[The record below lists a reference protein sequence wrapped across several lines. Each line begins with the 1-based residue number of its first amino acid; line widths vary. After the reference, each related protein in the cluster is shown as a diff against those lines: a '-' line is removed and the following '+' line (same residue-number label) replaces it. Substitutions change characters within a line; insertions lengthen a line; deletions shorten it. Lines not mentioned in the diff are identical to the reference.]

1 MPCTRASNTHVG
13 KCLSNHAEYLSDFPL
28 SIVNLQQFNII
39 CSIQLFIFFWT
50 SCYCSSKVVAAFLES
65 PSSEVKDLAK
75 DELQS
80 LIDTGILKVHD
91 HKAMEK

>member
-1 MPCTRASNTHVG
+1 MISAF
-13 KCLSNHAEYLSDFPL
+13 K
-28 SIVNLQQFNII
+28 INLQQFTII
-39 CSIQLFIFFWT
+39 CSIQRFIFWT

-75 DELQS
+75 HELQP
-80 LIDTGILKVHD
+80 LIDTGILKVPD